1 MLPTLQLSGL
11 GTRLAGPARLLASHF
26 GRKGGA
32 VQIPDLASVAAP
44 AQTDLKARLHAP
56 LLPRPPEADLWD
68 QTVAEFA
75 VLAADQRWAE
85 VLAALRAADQSR
97 ATCAG
102 GRSCASLIS
111 KGARQALTSAMIAAQ
126 TADDWQNAEAEVG
139 TIAAMQSAH
148 SQDYTAACLLAQAHL
163 DYGWARRCAAS
174 TKAGDVPRDFWNTFL
189 RHTGLA
195 EATLEPY
202 DPIEEFSPL
211 LAGTRYLLIRGMEDG
226 EELCR
231 DWYEDWSDLDP
242 ANPEPHSTHAPHLLP
257 HWFGTLAG
265 FDGEALAA
273 SKRTR
278 TSTGATAYALF
289 YLAATDALGDLP
301 PGLDLP
307 LFLQGLAD
315 FQAATGC
322 QYRANIIAAA
332 LADLDHS
339 LSQDANNSRR
349 HQEVRKALDGHLR
362 NTLRE
367 FHLST
372 WNKDQALI
380 HYALSQVFAEDLT
393 TGAHIHA
400 GPSGLIAR
408 RPS

>member
-1 MLPTLQLSGL
+1 MVSTLQLSGL
-11 GTRLAGPARLLASHF
+11 GTRFAGSARLFASQL
-26 GRKGGA
+26 GRKGDA
-32 VQIPDLASVAAP
+32 
-44 AQTDLKARLHAP
+44 AQTPDMAPTATPPQPNLMARIHIP
-56 LLPRPPEADLWD
+56 LLNRPPEADLWD

-75 VLAADQRWAE
+75 ALAADQRLAE

-97 ATCAG
+97 STCAG
-102 GRSCASLIS
+102 GRSCSTLIS
-111 KGARQALTSAMIAAQ
+111 RGARQALTTALTVAQ
-126 TADDWQNAEAEVG
+126 TSGTWQMAEAEVAN
-139 TIAAMQSAH
+139 IAAMQSAH

-163 DYGWARRCAAS
+163 DFGWARRCAAS
-174 TKAGDVPRDFWNTFL
+174 GKAGDVPRELWKTFL
-189 RHTGLA
+189 RHTALA
-195 EATLEPY
+195 EAALERF
-202 DPIEEFSPL
+202 DPIEESSPL
-211 LAGTRYLLIRGMEDG
+211 MAGTRYLLIRGMEDG

-265 FDGEALAA
+265 FDGEAVTAT
-273 SKRTR
+273 KRTR
-278 TSTGATAYALF
+278 ASTGAAAYALF

-301 PGLDLP
+301 PGLDMP

-315 FQAATGC
+315 YQAATGC
-322 QYRANIIAAA
+322 QYRANIVTAA

-339 LSQDANNSRR
+339 LSQDANGSRR

-380 HYALSQVFAEDLT
+380 LYALSRVFADDLAG
-393 TGAHIHA
+393 GAHLHS
-400 GPSGLIAR
+400 GPFGLIAR